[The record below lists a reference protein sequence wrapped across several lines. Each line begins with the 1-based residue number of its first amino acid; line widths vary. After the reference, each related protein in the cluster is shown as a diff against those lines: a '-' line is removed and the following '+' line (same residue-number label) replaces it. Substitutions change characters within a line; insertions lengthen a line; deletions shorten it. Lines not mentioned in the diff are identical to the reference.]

1 MLTMGEVH
9 VFNNIPSNVTSI
21 MRDLER
27 RDANDRDDGTPQ
39 LERLRQITPDTG
51 RFIAL
56 WAASAPPG
64 AMVEIGT
71 SAGYSALWLAQ
82 ACRLTGRTLTTFE
95 ILPEKVR
102 LARGTFSQAG
112 VTDVVNLVESDFL
125 TNVDQF
131 DQIGFCF
138 LDAEKDIYKA
148 CYDAVIPKLVPGGI
162 LIADNATSHF
172 NDLEPM
178 LTFALNDE
186 RVDSMIATVGKGE
199 LVCRRRNESA
209 GLA

>member
-1 MLTMGEVH
+1 MFSTGRFSM
-9 VFNNIPSNVTSI
+9 FNNIPSDVKTI

-27 RDANDRDDGTPQ
+27 RDTMDRDDGTPH

-56 WAASAPPG
+56 WAASSPPG

-82 ACRLTGRTLTTFE
+82 ACRLNGRTLTTFE

-102 LARGTFSQAG
+102 LARDTFSRAG
-112 VTDVVNLVESDFL
+112 VTDVVTLVESDFL
-125 TNVDQF
+125 SHVDEF

-138 LDAEKDIYKA
+138 LDAEKDVYRS
-148 CYDAVIPKLVPGGI
+148 CYDAVIPKLVPGGL

-178 LTFALNDE
+178 LIFALNDE

-199 LVCRRRNESA
+199 LVCRKR
-209 GLA
+209 